1 MPAVDLCS
9 HRLWR
14 TLTPHEA
21 VVLLSEL
28 RAPWWIAGGWALE
41 LYLAKVTRAHK
52 DLDVGIFRQDA
63 KILRAALPDWDFFEA
78 KSGVL
83 SPLAMGDAPRADVNS
98 LWCKRT
104 NASQWE
110 LEVMLDR
117 ADGDVWVFRRD
128 GRITYP
134 LSSAIRRNPE
144 GIACLA
150 PEIQLLYKARATRP
164 EDQADFDLVVPHL
177 TRDAQTWLRESLL
190 RSDPEHVWIPKLQ

>member
-1 MPAVDLCS
+1 MSVVDLCP
-9 HRLWR
+9 RRVWR
-14 TLTPHEA
+14 TLTPQEA
-21 VVLLSEL
+21 VVLLLEL
-28 RAPWWIAGGWALE
+28 RARWWIAGGWAVD
-41 LYLAKVTRAHK
+41 LYLAKVTRTHK

-78 KSGVL
+78 KNGVL
-83 SPLAMGDAPRADVNS
+83 SPLAMDDAPRADVNS

-117 ADGDVWVFRRD
+117 SDGDVWVFRRD
-128 GRITYP
+128 RRITYP

-144 GIACLA
+144 GIAYLA

-164 EDQADFDLVVPHL
+164 EDQADFDRVVPHL
-177 TRDAQTWLRESLL
+177 TQDAQTWLRESLQ
-190 RSDPEHVWIPKLQ
+190 RIEPEHVWISKLK